1 MRYITLA
8 LTLLASSASAQSLL
22 GPGSM
27 TYLGK
32 FTLPD
37 GDSIRHGGWALG
49 IGPDN
54 TLYYGCHDQNDR
66 MARFSIPAIGG
77 VGTLVEPCHDVPG
90 LTNIDPGGTQNGV
103 QLGGT
108 LYWNN
113 RVIISAFSYY
123 DNAPNAIASHFYGS
137 NLSNLSGPVALTV
150 SPRITAGYMG
160 LIPPEWRDDF
170 GGPALTGL
178 SNVNV
183 IDTSSYGPS
192 LSVFD
197 PDDLG
202 VTNPAP
208 ATLLMRYTIAA
219 PWAYPWRSTGV
230 GGFAWPSGTRSVL
243 FVTRVGAGVPCY
255 GTGGASGGTCV
266 DPTSTVNGYHAYP
279 YENWVFEY
287 DALHLLEVKQGLRAP
302 GAVQPVAHW
311 KLSDMTAVEGAAQIR
326 SAAYRDSDRL
336 WFMVERG
343 GGFAPEVHV
352 YQMAAGEEEDP
363 PAPPSLTLSTS
374 LTGTKTTCKVQV
386 TASPPDGTGG
396 WGVQFTLNDAP
407 FGVRDATAPFT
418 RTRSGVPDGSVV
430 GGTWTKVGS
439 NPQVIVYQTIDCPE

>member
-1 MRYITLA
+1 MRILTLA

-22 GPGSM
+22 TSADM
-27 TYLGK
+27 TYLGS
-32 FTLPD
+32 FTLPNV
-37 GDSIRHGGWALG
+37 GSLQFGGYALG

-54 TLYYGCHDQNDR
+54 TLFFGCTDPSDQI
-66 MARFSIPAIGG
+66 ARVSIPEIGA
-77 VGTLVEPCHDVPG
+77 VGTVVEACRTIPN
-90 LTNIDPGGTQNGV
+90 LTAIDPGGTQNGV
-103 QLGGT
+103 QLGGS
-108 LYWNN
+108 LLWNG
-113 RVIISAFSYY
+113 RAIVTAFSYY
-123 DNAPNAIASHFYGS
+123 DNTPTAVASHFYGA
-137 NLSNLSGPVALTV
+137 NLTSMAGPVALTV

-192 LSVFD
+192 LSVFN

-202 VTNPAP
+202 VTTPAP
-208 ATLLMRYTIAA
+208 ATLLMRYTIAS
-219 PWAYPWRSTGV
+219 PWAYAWRSTGV

-243 FVTRVGAGVPCY
+243 FMTRVGGGTPCY

-266 DPTSTVNGYHAYP
+266 DPTSSVNGYHAYP
-279 YENWVFEY
+279 YVNRVFAY
-287 DALHLLEVKQGLRAP
+287 DAQHLLEVKQGTRLP

-311 KLSDMTAVEGAAQIR
+311 DVADMTEVEGQAQIR
-326 SAAYRDSDRL
+326 SAAYDDTTRR
-336 WFMVERG
+336 WYVVAAA
-343 GGFAPEVHV
+343 GGFAPKIHV
-352 YQMAAGEEEDP
+352 YQLAAGEEEEP
-363 PAPPSLTLSTS
+363 PAAPSLTLSTS

-439 NPQVIVYQTIDCPE
+439 TPQVIVYQTIDCPE